1 MKESG
6 VGCRGGGGSL
16 EICECGTWRR
26 ARRVVGDGGPV
37 ARAANSSPLSPGHG
51 GKMDEHGGH
60 G

>member
-26 ARRVVGDGGPV
+26 ARRVVGDGV
-37 ARAANSSPLSPGHG
+37 L
-51 GKMDEHGGH
+51 
-60 G
+60 